1 MGLLS
6 SHVSHTRS
14 AWNVPAPIFK
24 GTNIRN
30 QPKKPRAPEART
42 CSWPRGPPRV
52 ALCAGVTTWHAA
64 LVSPALLLVLQ
75 HLASHFFT
83 ISAISFHGQN
93 PALTIT
99 SHCTP
104 RSPTSQVPQ
113 LATPLHTPTPAAPSP
128 TETTSHCP
136 SSSACPS
143 HLFRGI
149 YPVVI
154 TRQPRVPSLPLCRIP
169 LWT

>member
-6 SHVSHTRS
+6 SHVSHTRW
-14 AWNVPAPIFK
+14 AWNVPAPIVK
-24 GTNIRN
+24 ETNITS
-30 QPKKPRAPEART
+30 PRAPEVRT

-64 LVSPALLLVLQ
+64 LVSPELLLVLQ

-99 SHCTP
+99 RHCTP
-104 RSPTSQVPQ
+104 SSPVCQDPQ

-128 TETTSHCP
+128 TETTNHCP

-143 HLFRGI
+143 HLFRGTS
-149 YPVVI
+149 PW
-154 TRQPRVPSLPLCRIP
+154 L
-169 LWT
+169 